1 MKESYIVICSAQVYK
16 LNEKSDVYSVG
27 ILLWEISSGHPP
39 FCTEG
44 ESYDFGLALDILQG
58 LRETTV
64 PGTPNYYARLYTC
77 SSNKLA
83 DFGLSK
89 RIQQASNHRSKLFG
103 LIPYIDPGRLCKQKN
118 KTDSKQV
125 YRLNEKSDVYSVGV
139 LLWEISSGHP
149 PFCTEGESHD
159 FGLALDI
166 ILGLRPIIILD
177 NPDDYAR
184 LYTDC
189 WDGEPENRPSMSA
202 VVERLKTMISPT
214 TKTSEVYNNKNLSEN
229 DLRILVDEAVT
240 FIFKELTNKGKVQML
255 SDKPIIDFLKIE
267 ISHHLKFVKS
277 MIGFQISKYFKFLF
291 FTWLF
296 SFFGLE
302 TSKNYK
308 KALDL
313 FMLATRKNHT
323 LAQCYVGIC
332 YDEGRGVAKD
342 VNLAFDYYLRVAN
355 KDFAAG
361 QLFIGYRYEIGLGI
375 IKSNLKK
382 AIKWYTKAA
391 NNGNVIAS
399 NNLGNYY
406 KNGKGVKKDYHKA
419 IKLFQYS
426 AKGNYSSGILNLGYC
441 GIGININMQK
451 AFELYET
458 AANLENKI
466 AQFNLAC
473 MYENGNVID
482 KGLDIGTKDLPNMDI
497 RMLKIG

>member
-1 MKESYIVICSAQVYK
+1 MLDFIPDCWDGEPENRPSMIAVVERLKKKFSIEEFVRS
-16 LNEKSDVYSVG
+16 
-27 ILLWEISSGHPP
+27 ILLS
-39 FCTEG
+39 
-44 ESYDFGLALDILQG
+44 
-58 LRETTV
+58 
-64 PGTPNYYARLYTC
+64 
-77 SSNKLA
+77 
-83 DFGLSK
+83 
-89 RIQQASNHRSKLFG
+89 
-103 LIPYIDPGRLCKQKN
+103 
-118 KTDSKQV
+118 
-125 YRLNEKSDVYSVGV
+125 
-139 LLWEISSGHP
+139 
-149 PFCTEGESHD
+149 ESHD

-214 TKTSEVYNNKNLSEN
+214 TKT
-229 DLRILVDEAVT
+229 T
-240 FIFKELTNKGKVQML
+240 
-255 SDKPIIDFLKIE
+255 
-267 ISHHLKFVKS
+267 
-277 MIGFQISKYFKFLF
+277 
-291 FTWLF
+291 
-296 SFFGLE
+296 
-302 TSKNYK
+302 
-308 KALDL
+308 LDL